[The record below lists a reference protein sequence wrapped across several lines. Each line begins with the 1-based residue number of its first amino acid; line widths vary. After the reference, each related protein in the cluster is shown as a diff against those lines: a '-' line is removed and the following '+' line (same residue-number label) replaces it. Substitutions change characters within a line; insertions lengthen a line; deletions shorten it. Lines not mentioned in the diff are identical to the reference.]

1 MWGRCLHG
9 CQLPCRCHVTAVS
22 KIGAGYN
29 GEAWELTKS
38 PHADDCKLG
47 VGGGPGR
54 REEDGESVGVDL

>member
-1 MWGRCLHG
+1 M
-9 CQLPCRCHVTAVS
+9 AVS